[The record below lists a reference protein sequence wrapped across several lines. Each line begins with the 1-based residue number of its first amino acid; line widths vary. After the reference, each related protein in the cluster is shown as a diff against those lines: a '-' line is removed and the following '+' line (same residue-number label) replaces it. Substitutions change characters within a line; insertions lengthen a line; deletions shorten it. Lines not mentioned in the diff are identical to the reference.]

1 MAMKQDMKRKSASL
15 KLIEDKK
22 AIGKCIREGGNLKQ
36 LAEQRGF
43 QFAKPL

>member
-1 MAMKQDMKRKSASL
+1 MTIMQDTKRKSGFL
-15 KLIEDKK
+15 RLIEDKK

-43 QFAKPL
+43 QFAKPI

>member
-1 MAMKQDMKRKSASL
+1 MTTKQDIKRKSAFL

-36 LAEQRGF
+36 LAEQRGI
-43 QFAKPL
+43 QFAKPI